1 MMRAYIVERLP
12 PLLFIPLAAAI
23 AVAAAGGTYEVVSLA
38 VDTIAA
44 WLLVAELRLWDDLA
58 DRAAD
63 QVTHPERVLAAAVS
77 IRPFVAMCL
86 ALVVINVGWTA
97 SRNALVPSLA
107 MLAGLHG
114 VLGLWYARRTAR
126 TLAGDQLLLA
136 KYPALVL
143 VLAGDRLTD
152 APLVIGLSAAAIY
165 LAASAYEAWHD
176 PVSPL
181 GALLGGRS

>member
-1 MMRAYIVERLP
+1 MMRAYVTERFP
-12 PLLFIPLAAAI
+12 PRLFVPLAAAI
-23 AVAAAGGTYEVVSLA
+23 AVAASGGDYAAIPFA
-38 VDTIAA
+38 VDTVAA

-63 QVTHPERVLAAAVS
+63 RVTHPERVLAASVS
-77 IRPFVAMCL
+77 IRPFVVMCSAL
-86 ALVVINVGWTA
+86 AVINAAWTA
-97 SRNALVPSLA
+97 SRTGVLPSLA
-107 MLAGLHG
+107 ILAGLHG
-114 VLGLWYARRTAR
+114 ALGLWYARRTMR

-143 VLAGDRLTD
+143 VLAGERVTQ
-152 APLVIGLSAAAIY
+152 APLVIGLSAAAVYI
-165 LAASAYEAWHD
+165 AASAYEAWHD